1 MPSNQKQKIEQA
13 KFTYSALGKAFENQT
28 KEQVKAMKD
37 LNISDKTNELKQIEG
52 IFPQSVL
59 NDLISNKLKKVIDLQ
74 KSIELDKL
82 KFKN

>member
-13 KFTYSALGKAFENQT
+13 KFTYSALGKAFENQ
-28 KEQVKAMKD
+28 AMKD

-59 NDLISNKLKKVIDLQ
+59 NDLISNKLKKVIDLK